1 MTLPPAFAL
10 IGCGVG
16 LGYSFLIGRDVIYD
30 VLASEKVETV
40 QTENGIG
47 CIFLFI
53 SYLYFI

>member
-1 MTLPPAFAL
+1 MLPPALAL

-16 LGYSFLIGRDVIYD
+16 LGCSFLIGRDVIYD

-40 QTENGIG
+40 QIENGIG

-53 SYLYFI
+53 SYFYFI